1 MKPRRLFGGRKMAK
15 ETKAILRDIVEV
27 LTALTVF
34 GILLWLFLTLASVV
48 FGAARAEEGVGR
60 ATTCLRAAE
69 REEEYESA
77 EKETEALRRYV
88 EGEGEAPAWYK
99 PDEEIAVEWVDNVS
113 TTSTQRKDAGCP
125 DYNVESVLYGWGGRV
140 AEQWELQVL
149 ARVFYLEFNTTSE
162 FCWTAGADAILNL
175 WGSGLY
181 GETLGAALSAVNDFG
196 KYVYSVYPDIW
207 TEDFDADALQRCYDF
222 CLERF
227 MNEPEFEVMYF
238 QLYGYH
244 DPSWTIPCF
253 ECDGVYF
260 SIGK

>member
-1 MKPRRLFGGRKMAK
+1 MAK
-15 ETKAILRDIVEV
+15 ETKSILRDLAEIIV
-27 LTALTVF
+27 ALTVF
-34 GILLWLFLTLASVV
+34 GVLLWLFLAFVTGV
-48 FGAARAEEGVGR
+48 FGAAKLGEGVGR
-60 ATTCLRAAE
+60 ATTCLGAAE

-77 EKETEALRRYV
+77 EEETEALKRYV
-88 EGEGEAPAWYK
+88 EGEGEAPEWYD
-99 PDEEIAVEWVDNVS
+99 PTEPMAVEWEDVPDIV
-113 TTSTQRKDAGCP
+113 QRTDAGCP
-125 DYNVESVLYGWGGRV
+125 DYNVETVLYGWGGRV

-196 KYVYSVYPDIW
+196 KYVYSVYPYIW
-207 TEDFDADALQRCYDF
+207 TEDFDADALKRCYDF

-227 MNEPEFEVMYF
+227 MSEPEFEVMYF

-260 SIGK
+260 SMGR